1 MKDKY
6 YKKAFDLV
14 IKHIDKYGYVCL
26 TSIRQLDKY
35 LEEAK
40 KSMELSKLEKKHLK
54 EDIEYLGK
62 ATGHQYTDITYY
74 TDGLYPSV
82 SFTYKSKRHKEFRS
96 DSIGGSPCYTQK
108 LEVGKMYD
116 LKELLDGYDKG

>member
-6 YKKAFDLV
+6 YKKAFELM
-14 IKHIDKYGYVCL
+14 IASINKYGYL
-26 TSIRQLDKY
+26 ILGNTQQLYKY

-40 KSMELSKLEKKHLK
+40 NVMELSKLEKRHLK

-62 ATGHQYTDITYY
+62 ATGHRYTDITYY
-74 TDGLYPSV
+74 NDGLYPSV
-82 SFTYKSKRHKEFRS
+82 LFGYKSKRFNESRS

-108 LEVGKMYD
+108 LEVGKMYG
-116 LKELLDGYDKG
+116 LKELLDE